1 LSNIHRIKEDDMTPS
16 KPIILGIALVG
27 VLIAVTITWADSGP
41 RCSSGTRH
49 MISRHG
55 GHGSA
60 TGHLLRHLLKNKQ
73 EIGLTDEQIAKLR
86 AMALD
91 ADRARIRAEADK
103 MVSDRE
109 LRSLLWDDKAELPAI
124 EAKVKET
131 ESLEATVRIIGIRA
145 KRELVGVLTPEQK
158 TKLKALWEQHRQQDR
173 SHLMHAETGE
183 SGNDGVGTEAGVE
196 NSDVVIGEL
205 DGALSAS

>member
-1 LSNIHRIKEDDMTPS
+1 MTPS

-27 VLIAVTITWADSGP
+27 ALIAAPITWADSGP
-41 RCSSGTRH
+41 RCSSGKGH

-55 GHGSA
+55 GHGHSSA

-109 LRSLLWDDKAELPAI
+109 LRSLLWDEKAELPAI

-158 TKLKALWEQHRQQDR
+158 TRLKALWEQRRQQDR
-173 SHLMHAETGE
+173 SHLMRAEADE
-183 SGNDGVGTEAGVE
+183 SGNDSVGTEAGVE
-196 NSDVVIGEL
+196 RSDVVIGEL

>member
-1 LSNIHRIKEDDMTPS
+1 MKRSTPF
-16 KPIILGIALVG
+16 IISIALGG
-27 VLIAVTITWADSGP
+27 VLVIAPMAWADSGS
-41 RCSSGTRH
+41 RYSGGKH
-49 MISRHG
+49 HEVSHHG
-55 GHGSA
+55 GHAHGSA

-109 LRSLLWDDKAELPAI
+109 LRSLLWDEKAELPAI

-145 KRELVGVLTPEQK
+145 KRELVGVLTSEQR

-173 SHLMHAETGE
+173 SHLMRAEADE
-183 SGNDGVGTEAGVE
+183 SGNDSVGTEADVE
-196 NSDVVIGEL
+196 SSDVVIGEVE
-205 DGALSAS
+205 GALSAG

>member
-1 LSNIHRIKEDDMTPS
+1 MTRSTPFILSMA
-16 KPIILGIALVG
+16 LGSALVG
-27 VLIAVTITWADSGP
+27 SPMVWADGGTS
-41 RCSSGTRH
+41 CSGTRGH
-49 MISRHG
+49 MMSRHG
-55 GHGSA
+55 EHGHSSA

-91 ADRARIRAEADK
+91 ADRERICAEADK
-103 MVSDRE
+103 MVSERE
-109 LRSLLWDDKAELPAI
+109 LRSLLWDEKAELPAI

-173 SHLMHAETGE
+173 SHLMRAETDE
-183 SGNDGVGTEAGVE
+183 SGNDSAGMEAGAE
-196 NSDVVIGEL
+196 SADVLIGEVE
-205 DGALSAS
+205 GAFSAG

>member
-1 LSNIHRIKEDDMTPS
+1 MRPS
-16 KPIILGIALVG
+16 TPIILGIALG
-27 VLIAVTITWADSGP
+27 SVLIAAPIAWADSGP
-41 RCSSGTRH
+41 RCSSGKGH
-49 MISRHG
+49 MISHHG
-55 GHGSA
+55 GHGHGSA

-91 ADRARIRAEADK
+91 ADRTHIRAEADRK
-103 MVSDRE
+103 VSSRE
-109 LRSLLWDDKAELPAI
+109 LRSLLWDEKAELPAI

-131 ESLEATVRIIGIRA
+131 ESLEATVKIIDIRA

-158 TKLKALWEQHRQQDR
+158 TKLKALWEQHRQKDR
-173 SHLMHAETGE
+173 SHLMRADADE
-183 SGNDGVGTEAGVE
+183 SGNDTVGTEADVE
-196 NSDVVIGEL
+196 SSDVVIGEL

>member
-1 LSNIHRIKEDDMTPS
+1 M
-16 KPIILGIALVG
+16 
-27 VLIAVTITWADSGP
+27 
-41 RCSSGTRH
+41 
-49 MISRHG
+49 SRHG
-55 GHGSA
+55 GHGHSSA
-60 TGHLLRHLLKNKQ
+60 AGHLLRHLLKNKQ

-109 LRSLLWDDKAELPAI
+109 LRSLLWDEKAELPAI

-131 ESLEATVRIIGIRA
+131 ESLEATVRIIGIRV

-173 SHLMHAETGE
+173 SHLMRAEADE
-183 SGNDGVGTEAGVE
+183 SGNDSAGTETGAE
-196 NSDVVIGEL
+196 STDVVTGAL

>member
-1 LSNIHRIKEDDMTPS
+1 MKRSTPFILSMA
-16 KPIILGIALVG
+16 LGSALVG
-27 VLIAVTITWADSGP
+27 SPMVWADGGTSCSGA
-41 RCSSGTRH
+41 RGH

-55 GHGSA
+55 GHGHSSA

-73 EIGLTDEQIAKLR
+73 EIGLTDEQIANLR
-86 AMALD
+86 GTALD

-109 LRSLLWDDKAELPAI
+109 LRSLLWDEKAELPAI

-145 KRELVGVLTPEQK
+145 KRELLGVLTPGQK
-158 TKLKALWEQHRQQDR
+158 TKLKALWEQHRQQGR
-173 SHLMHAETGE
+173 SHLMRAEADE
-183 SGNDGVGTEAGVE
+183 AGNDNAGTEADVE
-196 NSDVVIGEL
+196 SSDVVIGEL
-205 DGALSAS
+205 DGALSAG

>member
-1 LSNIHRIKEDDMTPS
+1 MKRSTPFILSMA
-16 KPIILGIALVG
+16 LGSALVG
-27 VLIAVTITWADSGP
+27 SPMVWADGGTSCSGA
-41 RCSSGTRH
+41 RGH
-49 MISRHG
+49 MISRYG
-55 GHGSA
+55 GHGHSSA

-86 AMALD
+86 GTALE
-91 ADRARIRAEADK
+91 ADRACIRAEADK

-109 LRSLLWDDKAELPAI
+109 LRSLLWDEKAELPAI

-145 KRELVGVLTPEQK
+145 KRELLGVLTPEQK

-173 SHLMHAETGE
+173 SHLMRAEADE
-183 SGNDGVGTEAGVE
+183 AGNDNVGTEADVDS
-196 NSDVVIGEL
+196 SDVVIGEL
-205 DGALSAS
+205 DGALSAG

>member
-1 LSNIHRIKEDDMTPS
+1 MTPS
-16 KPIILGIALVG
+16 KPIILSIALVG
-27 VLIAVTITWADSGP
+27 ALIAVPITWADSGP
-41 RCSSGTRH
+41 RCSGGTGH

-55 GHGSA
+55 GHGHSGA

-73 EIGLTDEQIAKLR
+73 EIGLSDEQIAKLR
-86 AMALD
+86 AMALG

-109 LRSLLWDDKAELPAI
+109 LRSLLWDEKAELPAI

-158 TKLKALWEQHRQQDR
+158 TKLTALWQQHRQQDR
-173 SHLMHAETGE
+173 GHLMRAEADE
-183 SGNDGVGTEAGVE
+183 SGNDSASMEAGAE
-196 NSDVVIGEL
+196 SADVLIGEVE
-205 DGALSAS
+205 GALSAS